1 MRNSKKYVEKLFNAG
16 YTLKNGGIYW
26 LNGDA
31 GLKASERQ
39 KFRKIISWLE
49 NLPEKLKEKFD
60 TNYNVV
66 IESNF
71 YENNMEQMFEIY
83 GVDQDTGQDVF
94 YFGKEVNDLDEN
106 DGQYVHHWEGFKRL
120 LKSIDVNNL
129 DNYLDDWFKEI
140 EITTDDEGDYNITH
154 SESVYGIQG
163 LIDTLYD
170 EDNFNPNKKWE
181 FKDNR
186 VYTGYRNFIGCY
198 HEDSNR
204 DIIFWESANSRLLA
218 LEVWYHENSTQVVN
232 YNWSE
237 LYSVESNLED
247 DYNSWIYKWDSEN
260 MEDVPI
266 TKYKF
271 N

>member
-1 MRNSKKYVEKLFNAG
+1 MRNTKKYVEKLFNAG

-31 GLKASERQ
+31 GLKASQRQ
-39 KFRKIISWLE
+39 KLRKILGWLE
-49 NLPEKLKEKFD
+49 NLPKMLRSKFD
-60 TNYNVV
+60 VDYNVV

-71 YENNMEQMFEIY
+71 YTNNLEQKFEIC
-83 GVDQDTGQDVF
+83 GVDQDTGQDIF
-94 YFGKEVNDLDEN
+94 YFGDTVNDVDEN
-106 DGQYVHHWEGFKRL
+106 GYINHWDGFKRL

-140 EITTDDEGDYNITH
+140 EITTDDEGDYNVTH
-154 SESVYGIQG
+154 SESVYGIQR
-163 LIDTLYD
+163 LIDLLYNED
-170 EDNFNPNKKWE
+170 EFDPHKKWE

-186 VYTGYRNFIGCY
+186 VYTGYRHFVGCY
-198 HEDSNR
+198 HETSNQ

-218 LEVWYHENSTQVVN
+218 LEVWYKDDSTQVVN

-237 LYSVESNLED
+237 LYSVEANPD
-247 DYNSWIYKWDSEN
+247 DNYNSWIYKWDSEN
-260 MEDVPI
+260 VEDVPV
-266 TKYKF
+266 TTYKF